1 VPAYL
6 VVVSFGNL
14 LVISNG
20 GGKFLLKAPQNV
32 RGNALSGA
40 RVGNVF
46 NRVVLLVTPLV
57 GSVGSFGKV
66 ASSVIDVLGISP
78 ELLKIDGPV

>member
-1 VPAYL
+1 MPAYL
-6 VVVSFGNL
+6 VVVTFGHL
-14 LVISNG
+14 LVVRYG
-20 GGKFLLKAPQNV
+20 GGKFLLKAAQNV

-57 GSVGSFGKV
+57 GSVCSFGKV
-66 ASSVIDVLGISP
+66 ASSVIDVLGIGP